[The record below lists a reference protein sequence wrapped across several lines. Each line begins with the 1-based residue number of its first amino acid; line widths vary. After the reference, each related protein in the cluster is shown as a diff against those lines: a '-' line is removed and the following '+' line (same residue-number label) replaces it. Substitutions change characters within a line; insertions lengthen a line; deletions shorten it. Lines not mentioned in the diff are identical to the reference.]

1 MAPTNSLRELAVDF
15 VKLDRFDGGNFIRW
29 QKKLHFLL
37 STLNV
42 VYVLTTPK
50 PVEHDDETMAQI
62 RQRRKWEQDDYICKG
77 HICNAM
83 SDALFD
89 QYHNVAT
96 AKEIWDSLEAK
107 YMVED
112 ATSKKFL
119 ASKFFDYKMVNS
131 SSKVHMVEEGKE
143 AKQVPQH
150 FKNKKRKFD
159 SKKNQSFKKKVSC
172 HHCGKPGHF
181 KRECRLLKKKKEENT
196 SNFMA
201 MISEI
206 NALEDDTAWWIDSG
220 ATRHVCK
227 DRSLFTTY
235 ENVDDRNILYMGNSS
250 TATIEGKGNVRIEF
264 TSGKILTLTDVCHV
278 PEVRKNLVSGSL
290 LNKHGFKLVF
300 ESDNFVLTKGGVFVG
315 KGYLYKGM
323 FKLNLLIK

>member
-1 MAPTNSLRELAVDF
+1 MAPTNSLREFAVDF

-89 QYHNVAT
+89 QYHVVAT

-119 ASKFFDYKMVNS
+119 ASKFFDYKMVDSRRVVEQFHEIRHILNQFSQHKMNMDESVIVSAIIDKLPPSWKDYKRSLKHKKEDVTLEELGQHLRIEEEYRINSVDEQVNS

-150 FKNKKRKFD
+150 SKNKKRKFD
-159 SKKNQSFKKKVSC
+159 SKKNQSFKKKGSC

-220 ATRHVCK
+220 ATRHVCM
-227 DRSLFTTY
+227 DRSL
-235 ENVDDRNILYMGNSS
+235 
-250 TATIEGKGNVRIEF
+250 
-264 TSGKILTLTDVCHV
+264 
-278 PEVRKNLVSGSL
+278 L
-290 LNKHGFKLVF
+290 LLMKK
-300 ESDNFVLTKGGVFVG
+300 
-315 KGYLYKGM
+315 
-323 FKLNLLIK
+323 